1 MELTFY
7 KYAATPERI
16 DKTSFLTQIGSLTDV
31 VLKDETNFMHPTFIL
46 KTSPVVYNSNYLYC
60 SFTHRYYYINEV
72 IAMSGSR
79 VAINCS
85 IDVLY
90 TYRDEIYNSYGWISK
105 GPYDAADDLM
115 HNDYPF
121 QQNYEIFARDIQ
133 SAYNPF
139 AFEFDPMST
148 LTYTN
153 VILILK

>member
-7 KYAATPERI
+7 KQAATPNRV
-16 DKTSFLTQIGSLTDV
+16 DKSHYLNLVGTLSNV
-31 VLKDETNFMHPTFIL
+31 VLKDDTDLMSPTFIL

-72 IAMSGSR
+72 IAMSGGR

-85 IDVLY
+85 VDVLY
-90 TYRDEIYNSYGWISK
+90 TYKDEIYNSYGWISK
-105 GPYDAADDLM
+105 GPHDDADDLM

-139 AFEFDPMST
+139 AFEFNPTGT